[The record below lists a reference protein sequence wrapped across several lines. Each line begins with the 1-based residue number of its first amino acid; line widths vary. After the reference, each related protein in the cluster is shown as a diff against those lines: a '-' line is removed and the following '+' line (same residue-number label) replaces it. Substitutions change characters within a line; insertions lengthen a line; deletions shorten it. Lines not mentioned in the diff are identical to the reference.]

1 MNIYVGNLSQE
12 TSEDQLREIFSAF
25 GEVDTAKIIKDNFTG
40 FSKGFGFVEMNNKQ
54 EGEKAIEELNNTE
67 LDSKSIIVNE
77 ARPKTNNFGGGGSFR
92 SNNNNR
98 RY

>member
-54 EGEKAIEELNNTE
+54 EGEKAVEELNNTE
-67 LDSKSIIVNE
+67 LDTKSIIVNE
-77 ARPKTNNFGGGGSFR
+77 ARPKASNFGGGGSFR